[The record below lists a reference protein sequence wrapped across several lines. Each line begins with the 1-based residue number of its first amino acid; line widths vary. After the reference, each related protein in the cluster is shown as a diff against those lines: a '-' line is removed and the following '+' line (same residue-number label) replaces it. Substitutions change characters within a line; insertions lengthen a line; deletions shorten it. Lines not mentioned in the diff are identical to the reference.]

1 MKVQS
6 RGAAARWSLT
16 MVAIVLALVISV
28 VQPQSAAAG
37 TITTI
42 SSTVPANGDVNP
54 YGVFRVPRSVGK
66 LVRGNI
72 LVSNFNNISNLQ
84 GTGTTIV
91 QISPMGALST
101 FATIDATKLPGSC
114 PGGVGLT
121 TALVVLRSGW
131 VIVGSL
137 PTADGTSP
145 TAKAGCLLV
154 LDWNGNVV
162 ETITEARINGPWDMT
177 VFDKTGD
184 NGKVGEA
191 DLFVTNVLNFT
202 VRANGN
208 VVHDGTVLRIALNAS
223 TKMMPSVQS
232 ITTIGNGFSE
242 RTDPAALVI
251 GPTGLALSKNN
262 KILYIADSV
271 NNRIAWIPDPL
282 TRTTSVRNGIT
293 LTSGGHLNDPL
304 GMTLAVNGNILT
316 ANGNDGF
323 MVETSPK
330 GVQLS
335 ATLLDASGSPPGAGA
350 LFGLIDVPGLG
361 VVYVDDATNTL
372 NLFH

>member
-1 MKVQS
+1 
-6 RGAAARWSLT
+6 
-16 MVAIVLALVISV
+16 MVAIVLAFVISV

-91 QISPMGALST
+91 QISPMGAFST
-101 FATIDATKLPGSC
+101 FAQIDPTKLPGSC

-137 PTADGTSP
+137 PTTDGTSP
-145 TAKAGCLLV
+145 TAQAGCLLV

-191 DLFVTNVLNFT
+191 TLFVTNVLNFT
-202 VRANGN
+202 VRAGGKLI
-208 VVHDGTVLRIALNAS
+208 HDGTVLRIVLNAS
-223 TKMMPSVQS
+223 AKMMPSVQS

-251 GPTGLALSKNN
+251 GPTGVALSKNN
-262 KILYIADSV
+262 KILYVADSL

-304 GMTLAVNGNILT
+304 GMTLSVDGHILT

>member
-1 MKVQS
+1 
-6 RGAAARWSLT
+6 
-16 MVAIVLALVISV
+16 
-28 VQPQSAAAG
+28 
-37 TITTI
+37 
-42 SSTVPANGDVNP
+42 
-54 YGVFRVPRSVGK
+54 
-66 LVRGNI
+66 
-72 LVSNFNNISNLQ
+72 
-84 GTGTTIV
+84 
-91 QISPMGALST
+91 
-101 FATIDATKLPGSC
+101 
-114 PGGVGLT
+114 
-121 TALVVLRSGW
+121 
-131 VIVGSL
+131 
-137 PTADGTSP
+137 
-145 TAKAGCLLV
+145 
-154 LDWNGNVV
+154 
-162 ETITEARINGPWDMT
+162 
-177 VFDKTGD
+177 
-184 NGKVGEA
+184 
-191 DLFVTNVLNFT
+191 
-202 VRANGN
+202 
-208 VVHDGTVLRIALNAS
+208 LRIVVNAS

-262 KILYIADSV
+262 KILYIADSL

-282 TRTTSVRNGIT
+282 TRTTSIRNGLT

-304 GMTLAVNGNILT
+304 GMALSVEGHILT
-316 ANGNDGF
+316 TNGNDGF